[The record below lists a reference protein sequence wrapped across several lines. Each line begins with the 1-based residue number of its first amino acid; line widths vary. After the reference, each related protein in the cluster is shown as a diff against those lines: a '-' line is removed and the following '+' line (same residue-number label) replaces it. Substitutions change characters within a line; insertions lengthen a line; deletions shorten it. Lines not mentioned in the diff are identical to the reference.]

1 MHAYYSDRAPHMAKN
16 LVKVPE
22 GPLLEIITELQ
33 NFAKNRTVLEVACGT
48 GYWTPHIA
56 RVSRKIVS
64 TDYSDEM
71 LEVARGQGIDNAH
84 FVHDD
89 AYQLA
94 HVGSELFDV
103 GFAMH
108 WVSHIPLSR
117 WNEFFT
123 TFHARLKP
131 GAKVMLA
138 DDIRRP
144 DDTDPYYSKLADRDS
159 YEIRQLPSGKSYE
172 IIKTY
177 FTPENLRELLGP
189 FADKIEIHFDR
200 PRWWLTYEATS
211 RGA

>member
-1 MHAYYSDRAPHMAKN
+1 MATN
-16 LVKVPE
+16 LRKVPT
-22 GPLLEIITELQ
+22 GQIQKIITELQ
-33 NFAKNRTVLEVACGT
+33 ECAKNQTVLEVACGT

-56 RVSRKIVS
+56 PISRKIVS

-71 LEVARGQGIDNAH
+71 LKVARGQGIAKAS

-89 AYQLA
+89 AYQLTN
-94 HVGSELFDV
+94 VGSELFDV

-117 WNEFFT
+117 WDEFFT
-123 TFHARLKP
+123 AFHARLKP

-159 YEIRQLPSGKSYE
+159 YEVRHLPNEKSYE
-172 IIKTY
+172 ILKTY
-177 FTPENLRELLGP
+177 FMPQNLLKLLSP
-189 FADKIEIHFDR
+189 FADNIEIRFER
-200 PRWWLTYEATS
+200 PRWWLTYEV
-211 RGA
+211 RRK